1 MEKSISLVSYQE
13 MFLVVGTV
21 QVWKIVQTSGRHP
34 VTDTGPV
41 NPIFQAVDFGARSGS
56 PEKFTSFLIMNI
68 LPKPLSS
75 TETIAKLVEK
85 PVQISVRLAQFRNLI
100 N

>member
-1 MEKSISLVSYQE
+1 M
-13 MFLVVGTV
+13 
-21 QVWKIVQTSGRHP
+21 WKIVQTSGRHP

-41 NPIFQAVDFGARSGS
+41 HRIFPAVNFAVRSGGL
-56 PEKFTSFLIMNI
+56 EKFTCFLIMNI
-68 LPKPLSS
+68 LGKPISS